1 MTRKTALLFLL
12 VFCMGISIY
21 GQKYDIAVI
30 GGHVID
36 PKNNI
41 DELMDVAISNGKIA
55 MVSKSIDRKQAKRI
69 VNAKGLY
76 VTPGLI
82 DMHAHGFFGVEEDNY
97 LRNSFYAID
106 PDGFTFRN
114 GITTF
119 VDAGSPGWKSFPIFK
134 RQTIDK
140 SQTRVLVFLNI
151 VGEGMRGG
159 EWEQD
164 SGDMSATLS
173 ANIAKK
179 HPDFIVGFKVAHYR
193 GKGSDYLVPI
203 DRAIEAGKQAGNIP
217 IMLDGK
223 LEDEILKR
231 FRPGDIFTHIYG
243 RPLVDTVTNK
253 VKPFVQEARKRGIIF
268 DVGYGGASFK
278 YSNAIPATKDGFYPD
293 VISTDL
299 HGGSM
304 NAAMKDILSVMSKF
318 LALGMDKK
326 DIIQATTWKPA
337 QVIKR
342 EQLGNLSVGSEGDI
356 ALLNIRQG
364 KFGFYD
370 QQGERMMGDKKF
382 ECEVTIK
389 GGRVYYDV
397 NGLTD
402 PLPRV
407 ISGVPAM

>member
-1 MTRKTALLFLL
+1 MIKKISFLLILFLCAG
-12 VFCMGISIY
+12 VKIY
-21 GQKYDIAVI
+21 AQKYDIAVV

-55 MVSKSIDRKQAKRI
+55 LVSKNIDQKQAKRI
-69 VNAKGLY
+69 VNANGLY

-119 VDAGSPGWKSFPIFK
+119 VDAGSSGWKSFPIFK
-134 RQTIDK
+134 QQTIDN
-140 SQTRVLVFLNI
+140 SQTRVLAFLNI

-164 SGDMSATLS
+164 TGDMDATSS

-179 HPDFIVGFKVAHYR
+179 YPDLIVGFKVAHYR
-193 GKGSDYLVPI
+193 GKGPDYLIPI

-223 LEDEILKR
+223 LEEEVLKR

-243 RPLVDTVTNK
+243 RPIMDTVTNK
-253 VKPFVQEARKRGIIF
+253 VKPFAREARKRGIIF

-304 NAAMKDILSVMSKF
+304 NAAMKDILSIMSKF
-318 LALGMDKK
+318 LALDMDMTE
-326 DIIQATTWKPA
+326 IIKATTWKPA

-342 EQLGNLSVGSEGDI
+342 EQLGNLSVGSEGDM
-356 ALLNIRQG
+356 ALLNIREG

-370 QQGERMMGDKKF
+370 QQGERMTGNKKF

-389 GGRVYYDV
+389 GGRVFYDM

-402 PLPRV
+402 PLPKV
-407 ISGVPAM
+407 ISGVPSM